1 MKKPGK
7 NLIDDLQHKF
17 RTAQKHETNEA
28 IVSVGNVK
36 VPSNLIFAPPRLNNV
51 DSQNLQK
58 TKVYLLK
65 NRDRIKSIF

>member
-1 MKKPGK
+1 MKKSVK

-17 RTAQKHETNEA
+17 RTAQKNETNEA

-36 VPSNLIFAPPRLNNV
+36 VPSNLIFAPPMLNNV